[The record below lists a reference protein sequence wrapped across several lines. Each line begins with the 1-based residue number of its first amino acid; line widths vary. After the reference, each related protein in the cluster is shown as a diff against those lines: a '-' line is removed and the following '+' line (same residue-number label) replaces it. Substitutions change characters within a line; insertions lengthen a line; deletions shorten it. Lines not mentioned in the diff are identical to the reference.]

1 MHQRTPPPRT
11 ETNAGIWWYKLKIH
25 KTMKKKFILT
35 IVDVMQ
41 DRATATVFNSMVQ
54 GVREFNNA
62 LNQFELDA
70 FSEVGEDSVV
80 AISKDG
86 GVTISLIP
94 ISQPE

>member
-1 MHQRTPPPRT
+1 
-11 ETNAGIWWYKLKIH
+11 
-25 KTMKKKFILT
+25 MKKKFILT

-62 LNQFELDA
+62 LTQFELDA
-70 FSEVGEDSVV
+70 FSEVGEDSVI